1 MAGEH
6 QQNCHTWL
14 CGARVLTETELLVLL
29 WPLAGDCLEVEG
41 ESLWNKTQGSL
52 TQNTSTETDIYIN
65 IYNHS
70 LTTISFEVNAIKGA
84 ILTYLHDFAEV

>member
-6 QQNCHTWL
+6 QQNRHTWL
-14 CGARVLTETELLVLL
+14 GGARVLTETELLVLL

-52 TQNTSTETDIYIN
+52 TQSTSTETDIHIN
-65 IYNHS
+65 SPNHS
-70 LTTISFEVNAIKGA
+70 LTTISSEVNAIKGVM
-84 ILTYLHDFAEV
+84 LTYLYDFTEV